1 MLHAWRLAF
10 PHPLTG
16 ARIAV
21 EAPVPGDLLKLKR
34 RLKAGRG

>member
-1 MLHAWRLAF
+1 LAF